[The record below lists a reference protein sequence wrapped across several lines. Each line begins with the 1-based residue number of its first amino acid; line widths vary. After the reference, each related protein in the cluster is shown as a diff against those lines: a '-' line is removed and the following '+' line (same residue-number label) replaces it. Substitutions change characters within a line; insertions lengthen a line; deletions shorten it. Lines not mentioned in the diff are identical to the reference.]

1 MNKLEQAITVL
12 ARIRTQLGNDL
23 ANQVLA
29 SRAEMMLSTRA
40 GDDPVAADPV
50 MDRLS
55 RGLTNVN
62 RAIANLRSACGK
74 PVVPDRSAGPSN
86 RPSEKDGVFS
96 AFQRLV
102 AADQL
107 EKAARELSRLIR
119 LSGDC
124 AFTATRYYARTVQ
137 SKPSIVTRVNAMC
150 ENVETATVSKCMK
163 TLVAAFGLQAVES
176 MTAIQALR
184 EARRASLS
192 PISRDGRRATVASGR
207 A

>member
-1 MNKLEQAITVL
+1 MNKLEQAIKVL

-23 ANQVLA
+23 ANQILA
-29 SRAEMMLSTRA
+29 GRTDLMLSTRA

-55 RGLTNVN
+55 RGMTSVN
-62 RAIANLRSACGK
+62 RAIANLRSACGS
-74 PVVPDRSAGPSN
+74 PAETAGPN
-86 RPSEKDGVFS
+86 VTTRRGAERAGVFS

-102 AADQL
+102 AADRL
-107 EKAARELSRLIR
+107 EEAARELSRLIR
-119 LSGDC
+119 LPGDC

-137 SKPSIVTRVNAMC
+137 SKPSVATRVNAMC
-150 ENVETATVSKCMK
+150 ENVECATVSKCME

-184 EARRASLS
+184 DTRRAAIETTL
-192 PISRDGRRATVASGR
+192 I
-207 A
+207 